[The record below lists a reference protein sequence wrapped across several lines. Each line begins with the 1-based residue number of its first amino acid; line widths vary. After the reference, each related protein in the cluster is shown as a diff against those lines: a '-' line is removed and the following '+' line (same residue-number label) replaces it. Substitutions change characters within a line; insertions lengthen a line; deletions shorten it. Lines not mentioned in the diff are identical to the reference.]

1 MHVGW
6 LGCVVDGDEYSRVG
20 WLDCWVY
27 AFATGG
33 KWRVYTFFFFFKAV
47 MSTVTRVCKS
57 FRRQG
62 IERCNDIREISR
74 NLLTINT
81 L

>member
-1 MHVGW
+1 MSLTVTSIVEWDGLIVGFM
-6 LGCVVDGDEYSRVG
+6 LLRRV
-20 WLDCWVY
+20 
-27 AFATGG
+27 ASGG
-33 KWRVYTFFFFFKAV
+33 FTLFFFFFKAV
-47 MSTVTRVCKS
+47 MSTVARVCKS